1 MKNTGRVRA
10 NTFGFY
16 TLNGVSV
23 AGFYE
28 DSKTE
33 SVCLFLE
40 LVREFNPEGRIIVLL
55 DNFSSHH
62 AEATIEY
69 AEMLDIQLV
78 FLTPYSPDLNP
89 IEYIWKDVK
98 KEVSTTFITCK
109 EAMRELI
116 AGQFNELSERISY
129 ARAWIATFLT
139 PIGISIKS

>member
-1 MKNTGRVRA
+1 VKNTGRVRA

>member
-1 MKNTGRVRA
+1 VRA

-23 AGFYE
+23 ADFY
-28 DSKTE
+28 DNSKKE
-33 SVCLFLE
+33 SVCLFLGR
-40 LVREFNPEGRIIVLL
+40 VRELNPEGRIVMLL

-116 AGQFNELSERISY
+116 AGQFNELSESITY

-139 PIGISIKS
+139 PIGISIKR